1 MKEKKVMNYLR
12 IEDVE
17 KAFLDKEII
26 TANLKKFFPLK
37 KDLDILKKEF
47 FKYNQNVIKKYNRQ
61 LNYLVNFIN
70 EVIDEDGRGILLAPY
85 FSQENQPTSFI
96 MKVDELLS
104 ESGELI
110 DSNDVLLMKGL
121 SSKDLAF
128 KLAKNMVLI
137 KDLLIYHLKRNDPY
151 SIMYKRLLSDVY
163 DTHRKDFIEKNKD
176 SSMLFMQN
184 IFERSITM
192 ETFKMNFINNIAD
205 VFKRNN
211 FLPIDFYISNVE
223 ELIISLSFDVGVN
236 DEELSYRYMRGLGW
250 LELMNNPNIKADAME
265 ILDNIDYRW
274 ERTIKDWYK
283 KLTENLSIN
292 DINIT
297 MGDETLENY
306 LSRNMDN
313 LLLMDAIAGNSM
325 LDISLKKMDFP
336 ARLLNRWINESS
348 KEKYGK
354 VKVSKHNCELKLDL
368 IKEIQQDAKLNDVSN
383 NIKLLMDRFLTK
395 KSLKNEAFNINDLVN
410 LVYYEKEGGVVNDN
424 IDDLSNMCHL
434 LNTLDIK
441 IRFLITKDLVHKN
454 IKILNYENEID
465 KNKKLLID
473 ILIASVK
480 VISEVDNENE
490 YIKNKEIDIDIDNEF
505 IKLNEEI
512 DLPIAQRILCMF
524 NLMRQKVLEDKLVV
538 EKQDK
543 KGKRKI

>member
-26 TANLKKFFPLK
+26 TANLKNFFPLK

-47 FKYNQNVIKKYNRQ
+47 VKYNQNVIKKYNRQ

-137 KDLLIYHLKRNDPY
+137 KDLLIYHFKRNDPY
-151 SIMYKRLLSDVY
+151 SIIYKRLLSDVY
-163 DTHRKDFIEKNKD
+163 DTHRKDFIEENKD

-184 IFERSITM
+184 IFERSRTM

-205 VFKRNN
+205 VFKRNK

-236 DEELSYRYMRGLGW
+236 DEELSYSYMRGLGW
-250 LELMNNPNIKADAME
+250 LELMNNPNIKEDAME

-274 ERTIKDWYK
+274 ERTIKDWYR

-297 MGDETLENY
+297 MGGETLENY

-336 ARLLNRWINESS
+336 ARLLNKWIDESS

-354 VKVSKHNCELKLDL
+354 VKVSKHNCEPKLDL

-383 NIKLLMDRFLTK
+383 NIELLMDRFLTK

-424 IDDLSNMCHL
+424 IDDLGNMCHL

-441 IRFLITKDLVHKN
+441 IRFLITKDLVPKN
-454 IKILNYENEID
+454 INILNYENEID

-480 VISEVDNENE
+480 VISEVDNEND
-490 YIKNKEIDIDIDNEF
+490 YVKNKEIDIDNEF
-505 IKLNEEI
+505 IKLNEEVE
-512 DLPIAQRILCMF
+512 LPIAQRILCMF

>member
-26 TANLKKFFPLK
+26 TANLKNFFPLK

-61 LNYLVNFIN
+61 LNYLVKFIN
-70 EVIDEDGRGILLAPY
+70 EVIDEDGRTILLAPY

-137 KDLLIYHLKRNDPY
+137 KDLPIYHFKRNDPY

-163 DTHRKDFIEKNKD
+163 DTHRKDFMEENKD

-184 IFERSITM
+184 IFERSKTM

-265 ILDNIDYRW
+265 ILDNTDYRW
-274 ERTIKDWYK
+274 ERTIKDWYR

-336 ARLLNRWINESS
+336 ARLLNKWIDESS

-354 VKVSKHNCELKLDL
+354 VKVSKHNCEQKLDL

-383 NIKLLMDRFLTK
+383 NIELLMDRFLTK

-424 IDDLSNMCHL
+424 IDDLGNMCHL

-441 IRFLITKDLVHKN
+441 IRFLISKDLVPKN
-454 IKILNYENEID
+454 INILNYENEID

-473 ILIASVK
+473 ILVASVK
-480 VISEVDNENE
+480 VISEVDNKND
-490 YIKNKEIDIDIDNEF
+490 YVKNKEIDIDNEF
-505 IKLNEEI
+505 IKLNEEVE
-512 DLPIAQRILCMF
+512 LPIAQRILCMF